1 MSNSLSPLLS
11 EAEESAIRS
20 FAKNLGT
27 QWGDFVSTAL
37 SEFLI
42 LVVALRR
49 PPQVFQMSSKSKPV
63 AVPTQIDRLL
73 TAGDV
78 ASRLNISKAKAYQL
92 LQRGEIPCIRMGR
105 TIRVRP
111 AELEA
116 YILQNVR
123 WQKRLVFAVN
133 PCFRRLLNDR
143 LTH

>member
-1 MSNSLSPLLS
+1 MKKFLL
-11 EAEESAIRS
+11 I
-20 FAKNLGT
+20 T
-27 QWGDFVSTAL
+27 L

-49 PPQVFQMSSKSKPV
+49 PSQILQMSSKSKPV

-92 LQRGEIPCIRMGR
+92 LQRGEIPCIRMDR
-105 TIRVRP
+105 TTRVRL
-111 AELEA
+111 ADLEA

-123 WQKRLVFAVN
+123 
-133 PCFRRLLNDR
+133 
-143 LTH
+143 

>member
-1 MSNSLSPLLS
+1 MSNSLPTVLS
-11 EAEESAIRS
+11 ETGESAIRS
-20 FAKNLGT
+20 FAKNMGT

-49 PPQVFQMSSKSKPV
+49 PPQVFQMSTKSKPV
-63 AVPTQIDRLL
+63 PIPAQMDRLL

-78 ASRLNISKAKAYQL
+78 ASRLNISRSQAYQL
-92 LQRGEIPCIRMGR
+92 LRKGDIPCVRMGR

-111 AELEA
+111 ADLEA

-123 WQKRLVFAVN
+123 
-133 PCFRRLLNDR
+133 
-143 LTH
+143 